1 MKSNFE
7 KEKETI
13 DYTKYVGYN
22 EVTKD
27 ERGLSKADFEEF
39 VEKSGARGSF
49 MVYRTTDKDDEL
61 GIDEL

>member
-1 MKSNFE
+1 MKSNF
-7 KEKETI
+7 EKETI
-13 DYTKYVGYN
+13 DYTKYVGYD

-27 ERGLSKADFEEF
+27 ERGLSKSEFEEF

-49 MVYRTTDKDDEL
+49 MVYRTVNKDDEL

>member
-1 MKSNFE
+1 MKSNFQ
-7 KEKETI
+7 KEKT
-13 DYTKYVGYN
+13 DYTKYVGYD

-27 ERGLSKADFEEF
+27 ERGLSKSEFEEF

-49 MVYRTTDKDDEL
+49 MVYRTTDKEDEL